1 MTTKWGGNDITT
13 HEHHLHIRAA
23 GKTYS
28 LDFRQAFRFGYT
40 LLRTQKF
47 QNAASVFEAM
57 TRLGNH
63 DHLATI
69 MLAYC
74 KAGLRDYAAS
84 NALLCEAFGDG
95 EKTRA
100 EQLHATFVYLSL
112 QMWPDAAEELTT
124 MATENPDLPVIC
136 LLLGNL
142 LLVQR
147 KRTKAIQCW
156 RLATER
162 DHDGGAVAAVARQL
176 IASQTTSRGET

>member
-1 MTTKWGGNDITT
+1 MASAT
-13 HEHHLHIRAA
+13 HEHHLNIRAA
-23 GKTYS
+23 GKTYN

-47 QNAASVFEAM
+47 KDAASVFEAM
-57 TRLGNH
+57 MHLGDH
-63 DHLATI
+63 DHLAAI

-112 QMWPDAAEELTT
+112 QMWPDAVQELAAMAEEC
-124 MATENPDLPVIC
+124 PDLPVIC
-136 LLLGNL
+136 LLLGDL
-142 LLVQR
+142 LLIQR
-147 KRTKAIQCW
+147 KPTKAVQCW
-156 RLATER
+156 RLAGKR
-162 DHDGGAVAAVARQL
+162 DASSGAVAMVARQL
-176 IASQTTSRGET
+176 IASQTTSHGET